1 VGLTRLAHAHSSSPA
16 KLEGINSKE
25 AFMSVLNTAANFH
38 HSGSNV
44 RGDFEPGDAFYEA
57 LMQAH
62 EGLSDDQSQLLNARL
77 ILLLA
82 NHIGDL
88 QVLLQAIDLAKLNEA

>member
-1 VGLTRLAHAHSSSPA
+1 M
-16 KLEGINSKE
+16 KQ
-25 AFMSVLNTAANFH
+25 LNTQANFH
-38 HSGSNV
+38 HNGSPV

-62 EGLSDDQSQLLNARL
+62 EGLDESQSQLLNARL
-77 ILLLA
+77 ILVLA

-88 QVLLQAIDLAKLNEA
+88 TVLKQAIETARLPED

>member
-1 VGLTRLAHAHSSSPA
+1 
-16 KLEGINSKE
+16 
-25 AFMSVLNTAANFH
+25 MSVLNTAANFH
-38 HSGSNV
+38 HSGSKV

-62 EGLSDDQSQLLNARL
+62 EGLDDSQSHLLNARL
-77 ILLLA
+77 VLLMA

-88 QVLLQAIDLAKLNEA
+88 NVLKQAIEAARLPEA

>member
-1 VGLTRLAHAHSSSPA
+1 
-16 KLEGINSKE
+16 
-25 AFMSVLNTAANFH
+25 MSVLNTAANFH

-44 RGDFEPGDAFYEA
+44 RDDFEPGDAFYEA

-82 NHIGDL
+82 NHVGDMA
-88 QVLLQAIDLAKLNEA
+88 VLRQAMALARADVAAADTV

>member
-1 VGLTRLAHAHSSSPA
+1 M
-16 KLEGINSKE
+16 NQ
-25 AFMSVLNTAANFH
+25 LNTQANFH
-38 HSGSNV
+38 HSGSKV

-62 EGLSDDQSQLLNARL
+62 EGLDESQSQLLNARL
-77 ILLLA
+77 ILVMA

-88 QVLLQAIDLAKLNEA
+88 NVLKQAIEAARLPEA

>member
-1 VGLTRLAHAHSSSPA
+1 
-16 KLEGINSKE
+16 
-25 AFMSVLNTAANFH
+25 MSVLNTAANFH
-38 HSGSNV
+38 HSGSRL

-62 EGLSDDQSQLLNARL
+62 EGLDESHSQLLNARL

-88 QVLLQAIDLAKLNEA
+88 DILKQAIELARLPAE